1 MDNIESSKKIKSYE
15 GWGKVLHCV
24 LAVLL
29 LMSFYFAGAYIGT
42 QKGIEIA
49 TNAALEFL
57 EYKAADP
64 AETDPSLL
72 NSEPAAVYGE
82 ENAERTV
89 IMFTD
94 LQCPSYSKFMEES
107 VKGLISDQTVRIE
120 FFDYPS
126 DSHKYS
132 RLAAAYT
139 RCAVENGV
147 DYLSYVGH
155 LNSDFS
161 EWTAMLKESN
171 VSEYLLQASIKYGA
185 DEDSMNLC
193 VINEDVYGKIDANI
207 EDAAVLGVT
216 GTPSF
221 IIGNHLI
228 TGYVSSRT
236 FSSMLTEFGN

>member
-94 LQCPSYSKFMEES
+94 QHSGSGSFS
-107 VKGLISDQTVRIE
+107 
-120 FFDYPS
+120 FFFLMSCLS
-126 DSHKYS
+126 DSQADVFDEK
-132 RLAAAYT
+132 AA
-139 RCAVENGV
+139 
-147 DYLSYVGH
+147 
-155 LNSDFS
+155 
-161 EWTAMLKESN
+161 LK
-171 VSEYLLQASIKYGA
+171 G
-185 DEDSMNLC
+185 
-193 VINEDVYGKIDANI
+193 
-207 EDAAVLGVT
+207 
-216 GTPSF
+216 
-221 IIGNHLI
+221 
-228 TGYVSSRT
+228 
-236 FSSMLTEFGN
+236 